1 MLTAHN
7 LGGNAGIKDA
17 AESSADFG
25 PIQVVV
31 IVFGRIRIVLA
42 FVHRDGCDL
51 SIGHSDRYQNLIIE
65 FLAIVTPAGTRVGAV
80 LIDHFCIRLS
90 TGTGIRIYARTWVRI
105 PSGVGFRALL
115 FRLVISVHD
124 RFQQPVGTQCRAGDC
139 VDFRILSGNY
149 FLQKR
154 FCLIEILGRL
164 LLGAHD
170 RDLCDLAAL
179 DRHLDNHFSAKP
191 PSGAL
196 IDAVDKRIRREQICR
211 DLRLCGF

>member
-90 TGTGIRIYARTWVRI
+90 TGARIWFYARTGIRIGTRI
-105 PSGVGFRALL
+105 WLCAFL
-115 FRLVISVHD
+115 FRLVIGVHNG
-124 RFQQPVGTQCRAGDC
+124 FQQAIGAQCRTRYG
-139 VDFRILSGNY
+139 VHFRILLRY
-149 FLQKR
+149 DVFQKR

-196 IDAVDKRIRREQICR
+196 IDAVDKRVRREQICR